1 MPKRTETSGGW
12 SGGEWGRAS
21 ENKGGGE
28 SESTAGGGKRTKEG
42 ERGGRRWPRDV
53 AHEEVRWKWKVD
65 LRTRPILTQS
75 SFSLVYVAARSSVH
89 AAACVCVRD
98 TGDSN
103 NAPSI
108 KRAHLLP
115 VALNRQIDKGHLSGG
130 GKKKQEERRKRAA
143 ARKIG
148 ERGRRRRERGGG
160 KLGEKL
166 LLSSLLLLDG
176 GAVKLAPATRP

>member
-1 MPKRTETSGGW
+1 MAGAAASGG
-12 SGGEWGRAS
+12 GLPKTKAAERARARRGRRGR
-21 ENKGGGE
+21 K
-28 SESTAGGGKRTKEG
+28 KD
-42 ERGGRRWPRDV
+42 ERGRKGRGRRWPRDV

-160 KLGEKL
+160 GKFGEKL
-166 LLSSLLLLDG
+166 LLLLDE
-176 GAVKLAPATRP
+176 GAVKLAGKLAPATRH

>member
-1 MPKRTETSGGW
+1 MAGAAASGGGIRKQRRRREREH
-12 SGGEWGRAS
+12 GGAE
-21 ENKGGGE
+21 
-28 SESTAGGGKRTKEG
+28 GGGKRTKEG

-89 AAACVCVRD
+89 AAACVCVCD

-148 ERGRRRRERGGG
+148 EHGGRTAE
-160 KLGEKL
+160 E
-166 LLSSLLLLDG
+166 SS
-176 GAVKLAPATRP
+176 ARSCCCCCWWSEAR